1 MPVLLEEVLET
12 LAPGPGEQ
20 FLDLTVGAGG
30 HSAAIARRLG
40 EEGTLIGIDRDPSI
54 LALAA
59 ERLPPS
65 AKLFHGNFADVA
77 RLRSEW
83 PVERFD
89 GVLAD
94 LGVSSLQLDAAERG
108 FSFRSEARLDMRMDP
123 SDAIDAEAWLASV
136 SVEELT
142 TVIAEYGEERYAKRV
157 AAAIVRE
164 RGRIRT
170 TTELGE
176 VIRAAIPAKSAAKER
191 IHPATRTFQAIRIAV
206 NRELEALD
214 RLLQLFPVLLRPGGR
229 FGVISFHSL
238 EDRRVKQA
246 FRARVDEG
254 SFEAVTPKPVRPSAS
269 EIESNPRARSARLRV
284 VKRK

>member
-1 MPVLLEEVLET
+1 M
-12 LAPGPGEQ
+12 
-20 FLDLTVGAGG
+20 
-30 HSAAIARRLG
+30 
-40 EEGTLIGIDRDPSI
+40 
-54 LALAA
+54 
-59 ERLPPS
+59 
-65 AKLFHGNFADVA
+65 
-77 RLRSEW
+77 
-83 PVERFD
+83 
-89 GVLAD
+89 LAD

-108 FSFRSEARLDMRMDP
+108 FSFRNEARLDMRMDP
-123 SDAIDAEAWLASV
+123 GEAIDAEAWLASV

-170 TTELGE
+170 TTELGD
-176 VIRAAIPAKSAAKER
+176 VIRAAIPARSAAKER

-214 RLLQLFPVLLRPGGR
+214 RLLQLFPALLEPGGR

-246 FRARVDEG
+246 FKARVDEG
-254 SFEAVTPKPVRPSAS
+254 GFEAVTRKPVRPSES
-269 EIESNPRARSARLRV
+269 EIETNPRARSARLRV